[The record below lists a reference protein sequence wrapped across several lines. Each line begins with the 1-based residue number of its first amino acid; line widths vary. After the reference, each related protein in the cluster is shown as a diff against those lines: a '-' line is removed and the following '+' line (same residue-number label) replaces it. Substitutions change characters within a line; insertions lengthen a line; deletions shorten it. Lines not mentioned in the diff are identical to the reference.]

1 MTGTTYEAATSL
13 PTRGR
18 WAGLMANARGVYI
31 IWYRDVLRYRRDRA
45 RLVSSLGQPL
55 LFLVVFGSGLTASLG
70 AGLTRE
76 LGDVSYVRF
85 LFPGIVAMAVLF
97 TAVFSAI
104 SIVWDREF
112 GFLREV
118 LVAPVSRAAVVLGKA
133 FGGSTV
139 AMCQGAIL
147 LILAPILGVS
157 LDPLL
162 VLKLLGLMFL
172 TAFALT
178 SMGILIAA
186 RLQSMEAF
194 QMIMNFLIMPMFFL
208 SGAFFPLRGLP
219 AWMSVVTRLDPVA
232 YGVDPMRRLL
242 LGADLAPGI
251 RIGNHHLGT
260 VEDALILA
268 AFASLMMVLA
278 VWAFE
283 SQE

>member
-1 MTGTTYEAATSL
+1 MTTAYA
-13 PTRGR
+13 PT
-18 WAGLMANARGVYI
+18 AGLPMRSWRAAARANAGGVYI
-31 IWYRDVLRYRRDRA
+31 IWYRDVLRYWRDRV
-45 RLVSSLGQPL
+45 RLISSFGQPL
-55 LFLVVFGSGLTASLG
+55 LFLIVFGSGLTASLG
-70 AGLTRE
+70 AGLTKE

-118 LVAPVSRAAVVLGKA
+118 MVAPISRAAVVLGKA
-133 FGGSTV
+133 LGGSTV

-172 TAFALT
+172 TALALT

-219 AWMSVVTRLDPVA
+219 VWMTVITRFDPVA

-251 RIGNHHLGT
+251 RLANHHLGT
-260 VEDALILA
+260 VEDGLILA
-268 AFASLMMVLA
+268 TFAFVMMVLA

-283 SQE
+283 AQE

>member
-1 MTGTTYEAATSL
+1 MTTAYASPVGL
-13 PTRGR
+13 PMRS
-18 WAGLMANARGVYI
+18 WQAGARANAGGIYI
-31 IWYRDVLRYRRDRA
+31 IWYRDLLRYWRNRT

-55 LFLVVFGSGLTASLG
+55 LFLVVFGSGLSASLG
-70 AGLTRE
+70 AGLTKQ

-85 LFPGIVAMAVLF
+85 IFPGIVTMAVLF
-97 TAVFSAI
+97 TAVFSAM
-104 SIVWDREF
+104 SVVWDREF

-118 LVAPVSRAAVVLGKA
+118 LVAPISRAAVVLGKA
-133 FGGSTV
+133 LGGSTV
-139 AMCQGAIL
+139 AMFQGAIL
-147 LILAPILGVS
+147 LALAPILGVS

-172 TAFALT
+172 TAFALS

-194 QMIMNFLIMPMFFL
+194 QMLMNFLIMPMFFL

-219 AWMSVVTRLDPVA
+219 AWMSVITRFDPVA

-251 RIGNHHLGT
+251 TIAGYHLGT
-260 VEDALILA
+260 AEDGLILA
-268 AFASLMMVLA
+268 TFAAITMVLA

-283 SQE
+283 GQE

>member
-1 MTGTTYEAATSL
+1 MATTYAPTTSL

-18 WAGLMANARGVYI
+18 RASLEANTRGVYI
-31 IWYRDVLRYRRDRA
+31 IWYRELMRYRRDRA
-45 RLVSSLGQPL
+45 RLISSLGQPL
-55 LFLVVFGSGLTASLG
+55 LFLIVFGSGLTASLG
-70 AGLTRE
+70 GGLQQQ

-85 LFPGIVAMAVLF
+85 LFPGIIAMAVLF

-118 LVAPVSRAAVVLGKA
+118 LVAPISRAAVVLGKA
-133 FGGSTV
+133 VGGSTV
-139 AMCQGAIL
+139 AMLQGAIL
-147 LILAPILGVS
+147 LVLAPVLGVS
-157 LDPLL
+157 LSPLV

-178 SMGILIAA
+178 SLGIVIAA

-208 SGAFFPLRGLP
+208 SGAFFPLRSLP

-242 LGADLAPGI
+242 LGAELAPGI

-260 VEDALILA
+260 AEDVLILA
-268 AFASLMMVLA
+268 VFAAVMMLLA

-283 SQE
+283 AQE

>member
-1 MTGTTYEAATSL
+1 M
-13 PTRGR
+13 
-18 WAGLMANARGVYI
+18 
-31 IWYRDVLRYRRDRA
+31 
-45 RLVSSLGQPL
+45 GQPL
-55 LFLVVFGSGLTASLG
+55 LFLVIFGSGLSASLG
-70 AGLTRE
+70 AGLKQD
-76 LGDVSYVRF
+76 LGNVSYVRF

-118 LVAPVSRAAVVLGKA
+118 LVAPLSRAAVVLGKA
-133 FGGSTV
+133 LGGSTV
-139 AMCQGAIL
+139 AMFQGAIL

-172 TAFALT
+172 TAFAVT

-194 QMIMNFLIMPMFFL
+194 QMLMNFLIMPMFFL

-219 AWMSVVTRLDPVA
+219 AWMSVITRFDPVA

-242 LGADLAPGI
+242 LGANLAPGI
-251 RIGNHHLGT
+251 RIGDHHLGT
-260 VEDALILA
+260 VEDGLVLATFALV
-268 AFASLMMVLA
+268 MMVLA
-278 VWAFE
+278 VFAFE
-283 SQE
+283 AQE

>member
-1 MTGTTYEAATSL
+1 MATAHAPAAGL
-13 PTRGR
+13 PTRGSL
-18 WAGLMANARGVYI
+18 AGLSANADGVYI
-31 IWYRDVLRYRRDRA
+31 IWYRDLLRYWRDRA
-45 RLVSSLGQPL
+45 RLVSSFGQPL

-70 AGLTRE
+70 AGLTKE

-97 TAVFSAI
+97 TGIFSAM

-118 LVAPVSRAAVVLGKA
+118 LVAPISRAAVVLGKA
-133 FGGSTV
+133 LGGSTV
-139 AMCQGAIL
+139 AMLQGAIL

-172 TAFALT
+172 TALALT

-242 LGADLAPGI
+242 LGGELAPGI
-251 RIGNHHLGT
+251 RIGTHHLGT
-260 VEDALILA
+260 GEDCLILA
-268 AFASLMMVLA
+268 AFAAVMIVLA
-278 VWAFE
+278 VRAFE
-283 SQE
+283 AQE

>member
-1 MTGTTYEAATSL
+1 MTTAHAPAAGL
-13 PTRGR
+13 PTRGSL
-18 WAGLMANARGVYI
+18 AGLRANAGGVYI
-31 IWYRDVLRYRRDRA
+31 IWYRDVLRYWRDRA
-45 RLVSSLGQPL
+45 RLVSSFGQPL

-70 AGLTRE
+70 AGLTKE

-97 TAVFSAI
+97 TAIFSAI

-118 LVAPVSRAAVVLGKA
+118 LVAPIGRPAVVLGKA
-133 FGGSTV
+133 LGGSTV
-139 AMCQGAIL
+139 AMLQGAIL
-147 LILAPILGVS
+147 LILAPVLGVS

-162 VLKLLGLMFL
+162 VLKLLGIMFL

-178 SMGILIAA
+178 SMGILVAA

-208 SGAFFPLRGLP
+208 SGAFFPLKGLP
-219 AWMSVVTRLDPVA
+219 AWMSVITRLDPVA

-242 LGADLAPGI
+242 LGGDLAPGI
-251 RIGNHHLGT
+251 RIGTRHLGT
-260 VEDALILA
+260 IEDCLILA
-268 AFASLMMVLA
+268 AFSAVMMVCA

-283 SQE
+283 TQE

>member
-1 MTGTTYEAATSL
+1 MTTAYAPTAGQPMRSWQAAA
-13 PTRGR
+13 R
-18 WAGLMANARGVYI
+18 ANVGGVYI
-31 IWYRDVLRYRRDRA
+31 IWYRDVLRYWRDRV
-45 RLVSSLGQPL
+45 RLISSFGQPL
-55 LFLVVFGSGLTASLG
+55 LFLIVFGSGLTASLG

-85 LFPGIVAMAVLF
+85 LFPGIVVMAVLF
-97 TAVFSAI
+97 TAIFSAI

-118 LVAPVSRAAVVLGKA
+118 LVAPISRAAVVLGKA
-133 FGGSTV
+133 LGGSTV
-139 AMCQGAIL
+139 AMFQGAIL
-147 LILAPILGVS
+147 LVLAPILGVS
-157 LDPLL
+157 LSPLL

-194 QMIMNFLIMPMFFL
+194 QMLMNFFIMPMFFL

-219 AWMSVVTRLDPVA
+219 AWMSVLTRLDPVA

-251 RIGNHHLGT
+251 RIASHHLGT
-260 VEDALILA
+260 VEDGLVLA
-268 AFASLMMVLA
+268 TFAFVMMVLA

-283 SQE
+283 AQE

>member
-1 MTGTTYEAATSL
+1 MTTAYASTAAL
-13 PTRGR
+13 PGRGWR
-18 WAGLMANARGVYI
+18 ADLRANAGGIYI
-31 IWYRDVLRYRRDRA
+31 IWYRDVLRYWRDRT
-45 RLVSSLGQPL
+45 RLVSSMGQPL
-55 LFLVVFGSGLTASLG
+55 LFLVIFGSGLSASLG
-70 AGLTRE
+70 AGLKQD
-76 LGDVSYVRF
+76 LGNVSYVRF

-118 LVAPVSRAAVVLGKA
+118 LVAPLSRPAVVLGKA
-133 FGGSTV
+133 LGGSTV
-139 AMCQGAIL
+139 AMFQGAIL

-172 TAFALT
+172 TAFAVT
-178 SMGILIAA
+178 SMGITIAA

-194 QMIMNFLIMPMFFL
+194 QMLINFLIMPMFFL

-219 AWMSVVTRLDPVA
+219 AWMSVITRFDPVA

-251 RIGNHHLGT
+251 RIANHHLGT
-260 VEDALILA
+260 VEDALVLA
-268 AFASLMMVLA
+268 TFALVMMVLA

-283 SQE
+283 GQE

>member
-1 MTGTTYEAATSL
+1 MTTAYA
-13 PTRGR
+13 PT
-18 WAGLMANARGVYI
+18 AGLPMRSWQAGFRANAGSVYI
-31 IWYRDVLRYRRDRA
+31 IWYRDLLRYWRNRT

-55 LFLVVFGSGLTASLG
+55 LFLVVFGSGLSASLG
-70 AGLTRE
+70 AGLTKQ

-85 LFPGIVAMAVLF
+85 IFPGIVTMAVLF

-104 SIVWDREF
+104 SVVWDREF

-118 LVAPVSRAAVVLGKA
+118 LVAPISRAAVVLGKA
-133 FGGSTV
+133 LGGSTV
-139 AMCQGAIL
+139 AMFQGAIL
-147 LILAPILGVS
+147 LVLAPILGVS
-157 LDPLL
+157 LNPLL
-162 VLKLLGLMFL
+162 VLKLLGFMFL

-194 QMIMNFLIMPMFFL
+194 QMLMNFLIMPMFFL

-219 AWMSVVTRLDPVA
+219 AWMSVITRLDPVA

-251 RIGNHHLGT
+251 KIANYHLGT
-260 VEDALILA
+260 VEDGLVLA
-268 AFASLMMVLA
+268 TFAFIMMVLA

-283 SQE
+283 GQE

>member
-1 MTGTTYEAATSL
+1 MTTACA
-13 PTRGR
+13 PT
-18 WAGLMANARGVYI
+18 AGLPMRSWQAAARANVGGVYI
-31 IWYRDVLRYRRDRA
+31 IWYRDVLRYWRDRV
-45 RLVSSLGQPL
+45 RLISSFGQPL
-55 LFLVVFGSGLTASLG
+55 LFLIVFGSGLTASLG

-85 LFPGIVAMAVLF
+85 LFPGIVVMAVLF
-97 TAVFSAI
+97 TAIFSAI

-118 LVAPVSRAAVVLGKA
+118 LVAPISRAAVVLGKA
-133 FGGSTV
+133 LGGSTV
-139 AMCQGAIL
+139 AMFQGAIL
-147 LILAPILGVS
+147 LVLAPILGVS
-157 LDPLL
+157 LSPLL

-194 QMIMNFLIMPMFFL
+194 QMLMNFFIMPMFFL

-219 AWMSVVTRLDPVA
+219 AWMSVLTRLDPVA

-251 RIGNHHLGT
+251 RIASHHLGT
-260 VEDALILA
+260 VEDGLVLA
-268 AFASLMMVLA
+268 TFAFVMMILA

-283 SQE
+283 AQE

>member
-1 MTGTTYEAATSL
+1 MTTAYASTAAL
-13 PTRGR
+13 QVRGWR
-18 WAGLMANARGVYI
+18 AGLRANAGGVYI
-31 IWYRDVLRYRRDRA
+31 IWYRDVLRYWRDRA

-70 AGLTRE
+70 TGLTKD

-97 TAVFSAI
+97 TAIFSAI

-118 LVAPVSRAAVVLGKA
+118 LVAPISRAAVVMGKA
-133 FGGSTV
+133 LGGSTV
-139 AMCQGAIL
+139 AMLQGAII

-162 VLKLLGLMFL
+162 VLELLGLMFL

-178 SMGILIAA
+178 SMGILVAA

-208 SGAFFPLRGLP
+208 SGAFFPLRRLP

-251 RIGNHHLGT
+251 RIASHHLGT
-260 VEDALILA
+260 VEDGLILA
-268 AFASLMMVLA
+268 SFAAVMMILA

-283 SQE
+283 TQQ

>member
-1 MTGTTYEAATSL
+1 MTAAYA
-13 PTRGR
+13 PT
-18 WAGLMANARGVYI
+18 AGPPMRSWQAAARANAGGVYI
-31 IWYRDVLRYRRDRA
+31 IWYRDVLRYWRDRV
-45 RLVSSLGQPL
+45 RLISSFGQPL
-55 LFLVVFGSGLTASLG
+55 LFLIVFGSGLTASLG

-118 LVAPVSRAAVVLGKA
+118 MVAPISRAAVVLGKA
-133 FGGSTV
+133 LGGSTV

-172 TAFALT
+172 TALALT

-219 AWMSVVTRLDPVA
+219 VWMTVITRFDPVA

-251 RIGNHHLGT
+251 RLANHHLGT
-260 VEDALILA
+260 VEDGLILA
-268 AFASLMMVLA
+268 TFAFVMMVLA

-283 SQE
+283 AQE

>member
-1 MTGTTYEAATSL
+1 MTTAYAPA
-13 PTRGR
+13 
-18 WAGLMANARGVYI
+18 AGLPMRSWQAAARANAGGVYI
-31 IWYRDVLRYRRDRA
+31 IWYRDVLRYWRDRV
-45 RLVSSLGQPL
+45 RLVSSFGQPL
-55 LFLVVFGSGLTASLG
+55 LFLIVFGSGLTASLG
-70 AGLTRE
+70 AGLTKE

-118 LVAPVSRAAVVLGKA
+118 MVAPISRAAVVLGKA
-133 FGGSTV
+133 LGGSTV
-139 AMCQGAIL
+139 AMFQGAIL

-172 TAFALT
+172 TALALT

-219 AWMSVVTRLDPVA
+219 VWMTVITRFDPVA

-251 RIGNHHLGT
+251 RLANHHLGT
-260 VEDALILA
+260 VEDGLILA
-268 AFASLMMVLA
+268 TFAFVMMVLA

-283 SQE
+283 AQE

>member
-1 MTGTTYEAATSL
+1 MTITADGVATGL

-18 WAGLMANARGVYI
+18 VAGLIANARGVYI

-70 AGLTRE
+70 AGLTAQ
-76 LGDVSYVRF
+76 LGNVSYVRF

-118 LVAPVSRAAVVLGKA
+118 LVAPLSRAAVVTGKA
-133 FGGSTV
+133 LGGSTV
-139 AMCQGAIL
+139 AMFQGAIL

-157 LDPLL
+157 LNPLL
-162 VLKLLGLMFL
+162 VLQLLGLMFL

-186 RLQSMEAF
+186 RLQSLEAF
-194 QMIMNFLIMPMFFL
+194 QMIMNFLILPMFFL

-219 AWMSVVTRLDPVA
+219 AWMSVITRLDPVA

-251 RIGNHHLGT
+251 NIANHYLGT
-260 VEDALILA
+260 VEDCLILA
-268 AFASLMMVLA
+268 AFAAVMMVVA

-283 SQE
+283 AQE

>member
-1 MTGTTYEAATSL
+1 MTTAYAPAAGL
-13 PTRGR
+13 PTRSWR
-18 WAGLMANARGVYI
+18 PGLKANAEGVYI
-31 IWYRDVLRYRRDRA
+31 IWYRDLLRFWRDRA
-45 RLVSSLGQPL
+45 RLVGSLGMPL

-70 AGLTRE
+70 AGLSRE
-76 LGDVSYVRF
+76 LGDISYVRF

-97 TAVFSAI
+97 TGVFSAI

-118 LVAPVSRAAVVLGKA
+118 LVAPISRATVVVGKA
-133 FGGSTV
+133 LGGSTV
-139 AMCQGAIL
+139 AMLQGAIL

-157 LDPLL
+157 LNPLV
-162 VLKLLGLMFL
+162 VLGLLGLMFL

-208 SGAFFPLRGLP
+208 SGAFFPLVGLP
-219 AWMSVVTRLDPVA
+219 AWMSIITRLNPVA

-242 LGADLAPGI
+242 LGADVAPGI
-251 RIGNHHLGT
+251 KIGNHYLGT
-260 VEDALILA
+260 LEDCLILG
-268 AFASLMMVLA
+268 AFAAVMMVLA
-278 VWAFE
+278 VRAFQA
-283 SQE
+283 QE

>member
-1 MTGTTYEAATSL
+1 MATAYA
-13 PTRGR
+13 PT
-18 WAGLMANARGVYI
+18 AGLPMRSWQAAARANVGGVYI
-31 IWYRDVLRYRRDRA
+31 IWYRDVLRYWRDRA
-45 RLVSSLGQPL
+45 RLVSSMGQPL
-55 LFLVVFGSGLTASLG
+55 LFLVIFGSGLSASLG
-70 AGLTRE
+70 AGLRQD
-76 LGDVSYVRF
+76 LGNVSYVRF

-118 LVAPVSRAAVVLGKA
+118 LVAPISRTAVVLGKA
-133 FGGSTV
+133 LGGSTV
-139 AMCQGAIL
+139 AMFQGAIL

-157 LDPLL
+157 LNPLL
-162 VLKLLGLMFL
+162 VLELLGLMFL

-219 AWMSVVTRLDPVA
+219 AWMGVVTRLDPVA

-251 RIGNHHLGT
+251 EIANHHLGT
-260 VEDALILA
+260 VEDCLILA
-268 AFASLMMVLA
+268 AFAAVMMVLA

-283 SQE
+283 AQE

>member
-1 MTGTTYEAATSL
+1 MRS
-13 PTRGR
+13 
-18 WAGLMANARGVYI
+18 WQAGVRANAGSVYI
-31 IWYRDVLRYRRDRA
+31 IWYRDLLRYWRNRT

-55 LFLVVFGSGLTASLG
+55 LFLVVFGSGLSASLG
-70 AGLTRE
+70 AGLTKQ

-85 LFPGIVAMAVLF
+85 IFPGIVTMAVLF

-112 GFLREV
+112 GFMREV
-118 LVAPVSRAAVVLGKA
+118 LVAPISRAAVVLGKA
-133 FGGSTV
+133 LGGSTV
-139 AMCQGAIL
+139 AMFQGAIL
-147 LILAPILGVS
+147 LVLAPILGVS
-157 LDPLL
+157 LSPLL
-162 VLKLLGLMFL
+162 VLELLGLMFL

-194 QMIMNFLIMPMFFL
+194 QMLMNFFIMPMFFL

-219 AWMSVVTRLDPVA
+219 AWMSVISRLDPVA

-251 RIGNHHLGT
+251 RIANYHLGT
-260 VEDALILA
+260 VEDGLVLA
-268 AFASLMMVLA
+268 IFAFVMMVLA

-283 SQE
+283 AQD

>member
-1 MTGTTYEAATSL
+1 MTITADGVATGL
-13 PTRGR
+13 PTRG
-18 WAGLMANARGVYI
+18 WLAGLRANASGVYI
-31 IWYRDVLRYRRDRA
+31 VWYRDVLRYRRDRA

-70 AGLTRE
+70 AGLTAQ
-76 LGDVSYVRF
+76 LGNVSYVRF

-118 LVAPVSRAAVVLGKA
+118 LVAPVSRAAVVTGKA
-133 FGGSTV
+133 LGGSTV
-139 AMCQGAIL
+139 AMFQGAIL

-157 LDPLL
+157 LNPLL
-162 VLKLLGLMFL
+162 VLQLLGLMFL

-186 RLQSMEAF
+186 RLQSLEAF

-219 AWMSVVTRLDPVA
+219 AWMSVITRLDPVA

-242 LGADLAPGI
+242 LGAGLAPGI
-251 RIGNHHLGT
+251 NIANHYLGT
-260 VEDALILA
+260 VEDCLILA
-268 AFASLMMVLA
+268 AFAGVMMVLA

-283 SQE
+283 AQE